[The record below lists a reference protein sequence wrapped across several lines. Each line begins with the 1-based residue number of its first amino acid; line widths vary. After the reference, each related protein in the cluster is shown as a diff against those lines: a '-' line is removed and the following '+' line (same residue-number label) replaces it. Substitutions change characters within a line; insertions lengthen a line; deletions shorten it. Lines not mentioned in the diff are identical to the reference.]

1 MKLNWKIIFDR
12 KIHRLKLNLYVFRI
26 KKNKTRVILYT
37 HYSLLSKVKLS
48 EKKIKKIL
56 LIFQIQNIKDF
67 TSKDNLLLVK
77 NVDKIVVQNS
87 FTKDFLVEHGIDT
100 DKIHVNF
107 GGIDRSIYFPSR
119 NKRNYVLISGDFKER
134 KNPQSIIRVIKHNVD
149 INFVIHGKNLSLF
162 SSIKDYPNLQLINW
176 DKQLQPIL
184 MREAGVFLTLS
195 TLEGGPI
202 SILESLASGT
212 PVIATDTGIARDVV
226 KSDNGKVIPLNF
238 DMNDLRDEIKK
249 WLEYSNM
256 NQPIDFLNGKNNFI
270 NYADEIFI

>member
-1 MKLNWKIIFDR
+1 
-12 KIHRLKLNLYVFRI
+12 
-26 KKNKTRVILYT
+26 
-37 HYSLLSKVKLS
+37 
-48 EKKIKKIL
+48 
-56 LIFQIQNIKDF
+56 
-67 TSKDNLLLVK
+67 
-77 NVDKIVVQNS
+77 
-87 FTKDFLVEHGIDT
+87 
-100 DKIHVNF
+100 
-107 GGIDRSIYFPSR
+107 
-119 NKRNYVLISGDFKER
+119 
-134 KNPQSIIRVIKHNVD
+134 
-149 INFVIHGKNLSLF
+149 
-162 SSIKDYPNLQLINW
+162 
-176 DKQLQPIL
+176 